1 MDSAVDDNSS
11 CNGSSSRS
19 ISDFDD
25 DGVQPPL
32 PKLPVLEVEP
42 KPRKTETETRRC
54 TARVSRKTL
63 WESDYFFIP
72 QPPPGCRG
80 LRIHARNCV
89 KESGLG
95 VENLSKQMT
104 PAHFGE
110 STETP
115 GSCTVTILLL
125 RAWSIW
131 RAHRHDWPSAKASRK
146 RSIDEDLCL
155 LKRDVEKVLSQ
166 NGGSLGNRN
175 ADAVWAKFQEECP
188 ELAQ

>member
-11 CNGSSSRS
+11 SNGSSSS
-19 ISDFDD
+19 SDGDD

-32 PKLPVLEVEP
+32 PTLPVLEVEP

-72 QPPPGCRG
+72 QPPPGCPR
-80 LRIHARNCV
+80 LRIYARNSV
-89 KESGLG
+89 RESLLG

-110 STETP
+110 TTETP
-115 GSCTVTILLL
+115 ETCTVTILLL

-131 RAHRHDWPSAKASRK
+131 RAHRHAWASAKASRK
-146 RSIDEDLCL
+146 RSIDDDLCL

-166 NGGSLGNRN
+166 NGGSLGNRA
-175 ADAVWAKFQEECP
+175 ADAVWANFQEECP

>member
-11 CNGSSSRS
+11 CNGSSSSS

-25 DGVQPPL
+25 DGVQTPL

-131 RAHRHDWPSAKASRK
+131 RAHRHAWASAKASRK
-146 RSIDEDLCL
+146 RSIDDELCL

-166 NGGSLGNRN
+166 NGGSLGNRA
-175 ADAVWAKFQEECP
+175 ADAVWANFQEECP

>member
-1 MDSAVDDNSS
+1 M
-11 CNGSSSRS
+11 
-19 ISDFDD
+19 
-25 DGVQPPL
+25 
-32 PKLPVLEVEP
+32 
-42 KPRKTETETRRC
+42 
-54 TARVSRKTL
+54 
-63 WESDYFFIP
+63 
-72 QPPPGCRG
+72 
-80 LRIHARNCV
+80 RIFARNCV

-110 STETP
+110 TTET
-115 GSCTVTILLL
+115 CTVTILLL

-146 RSIDEDLCL
+146 RSIDDELCL

-166 NGGSLGNRN
+166 NGGSLGNKK
-175 ADAVWAKFQEECP
+175 ADAVWAKCQEGCP